1 MDSKEKQG
9 ERGRGPKKRNYIK
22 TELKTKQNELNPNP
36 EPREPESISESK
48 SERTVSGSNG
58 MTWRR
63 AEKSKNNGQLHL
75 QLVGIA
81 NKQLQVAN
89 TLYYVG
95 WGGGLMPWKDKEM
108 ERKCLRAVLMQLL
121 SIDDPVCSIVCELI
135 VVNSVGKVIKH

>member
-1 MDSKEKQG
+1 MDSKEKQQRQG
-9 ERGRGPKKRNYIK
+9 EGEEGTEKKKLHKNW
-22 TELKTKQNELNPNP
+22 TENETKRNELNPNP

-89 TLYYVG
+89 TLYCVG
-95 WGGGLMPWKDKEM
+95 TG
-108 ERKCLRAVLMQLL
+108 
-121 SIDDPVCSIVCELI
+121 
-135 VVNSVGKVIKH
+135 

>member
-89 TLYYVG
+89 TLYCVG
-95 WGGGLMPWKDKEM
+95 TG
-108 ERKCLRAVLMQLL
+108 
-121 SIDDPVCSIVCELI
+121 
-135 VVNSVGKVIKH
+135 